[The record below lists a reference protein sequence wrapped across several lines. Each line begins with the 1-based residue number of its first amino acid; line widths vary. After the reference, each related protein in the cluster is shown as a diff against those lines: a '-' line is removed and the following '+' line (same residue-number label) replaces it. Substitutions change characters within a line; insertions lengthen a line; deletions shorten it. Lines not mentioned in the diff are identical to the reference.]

1 MVDIVID
8 PQRWESLEAGDTA
21 LIDEWLVSE
30 NEHVA
35 AGQLL
40 GRALLVHERVDV
52 VAPHAGCVEEI
63 LVPAGERFG
72 PGHVLARLVAF

>member
-1 MVDIVID
+1 MVDIVVD

-21 LIDEWLVSE
+21 MIDQWLVSDG
-30 NEHVA
+30 EHVA
-35 AGQLL
+35 ANQLL
-40 GRALLVHERVDV
+40 ARALLVHERVDV
-52 VAPHAGCVEEI
+52 TAPHAGCVEEI